1 MLSEAVSILMIVEAI
16 LLDAFVGDGDLDDG
30 VVLGVET
37 AVDLV
42 EKSLPNKAVLKWL
55 DVDVPSRPTT
65 IEAAMGL

>member
-16 LLDAFVGDGDLDDG
+16 LLGVFVGDGDLDDG

-42 EKSLPNKAVLKWL
+42 EKSLPNEAVLK
-55 DVDVPSRPTT
+55 
-65 IEAAMGL
+65 